1 MKRRTAEIIVF
12 SVALLVLSS
21 FVVGHA
27 MAHADA
33 QTESQATP
41 SKHSRP
47 KPLSVKGFDPHEL
60 EGVWLRQSAITYT
73 EKNPP
78 LTESAKATLRRA
90 QISHGTD
97 QVPGGEYPDAG
108 CAPLGVT
115 AAYSEPRPFE
125 FVVTPK
131 RIFQFFEVQH
141 MWREIWMDGR
151 KPVPDADPTYLGF
164 STGKWESNTLVV
176 DTAGFNDKTW
186 LEENYAYKHT
196 DAFHLVERF
205 HLIDHNNLEID
216 FTFDDPKAFTHP
228 WTGIKQI
235 YQRRP
240 TWEIQE
246 ALCNPEDDKKFDDL
260 IGNPEVETYC
270 EGGQA
275 SAGKC
280 IQPRK

>member
-1 MKRRTAEIIVF
+1 MKSRTAEATVF

-21 FVVGHA
+21 FAVGHSTA
-27 MAHADA
+27 YAGA
-33 QTESQATP
+33 QAESQATLT
-41 SKHSRP
+41 KHGRL
-47 KPLSVKGFDPHEL
+47 KPLSVKAFDPHEL
-60 EGVWLRQSAITYT
+60 EGVWLRQSAIAYT

-90 QISHGTD
+90 QISHGAD
-97 QVPGGEYPDAG
+97 QAPGGEYPDAG

-164 STGKWESNTLVV
+164 STGKWEGNTLVV
-176 DTAGFNDKTW
+176 DTTGFNDKTW
-186 LEENYAYKHT
+186 IEENYAYKHT

-228 WTGIKQI
+228 WTGIKQL

-246 ALCNPEDDKKFDDL
+246 ALCNPEDDKKFDEL

-270 EGGQA
+270 EGGQV
-275 SAGKC
+275 SEGKC
-280 IQPRK
+280 IRPQK